1 MSNRAISDTSIRAS
15 SKRDNQHRA
24 HHGRLGGNSYWCS
37 AANKAKSYIEIDLP
51 RIYKITKAT
60 IDVQESNN
68 VRGVEIFSQ
77 ILQKWLKIY
86 HEPVNTIY
94 TAKTLKLSED
104 INFMKFNWS
113 SKFKEKI
120 QLFAFAFLFYFIF
133 LLFYFSYLFFL
144 TGTGTG

>member
-15 SKRDNQHRA
+15 SERNDQHRA

-37 AANKAKSYIEIDLP
+37 RVNMGNSYIEIDLP
-51 RIYKITKAT
+51 RKYKITKAT

-68 VRGVEIFSQ
+68 VRAIVIFSE
-77 ILQKWLKIY
+77 ILQKWVDFHYEL
-86 HEPVNTIY
+86 VNTIY
-94 TAKTLKLSED
+94 TSKALKLSKD

-120 QLFAFAFLFYFIF
+120 QLFGFAH
-133 LLFYFSYLFFL
+133 S
-144 TGTGTG
+144 